1 MIFTADNL
9 KLIVEQLWSDRTI
22 AAQAVGCSPR
32 TLKRYITG
40 ETSPSSR
47 VCGMI
52 RRAIS
57 ARMSELM
64 SIGAPFLE

>member
-9 KLIVEQLWSDRTI
+9 RLIVDQLWGDRTD

-40 ETSPSSR
+40 ETSPSAR

-52 RRAIS
+52 RRAVT
-57 ARMSELM
+57 ARMSEIM
-64 SIGAPFLE
+64 AIGAPFLE